1 MKSSKN
7 TFFKVISTMV
17 IVFAMVSTTNLNA
30 QGPPGGP
37 TDTED
42 TLSTNENDLDVLN
55 IFVLNRSKELI
66 VSGQL
71 KENTRLDVYDLY
83 GRKVLSTELDLSI
96 VQNRINL
103 SSLSRGVYVVNLQNE
118 TGQKSQK
125 VVIK

>member
-1 MKSSKN
+1 MKSLKN
-7 TFFKVISTMV
+7 TFLKVISAMV
-17 IVFAMVSTTNLNA
+17 IVFATVCTTNLNA

-37 TDTED
+37 SDTED
-42 TLSTNENDLDVLN
+42 TLSTNENDLDILN

-71 KENTRLDVYDLY
+71 QENTRLDVYDLH
-83 GRKVLSTELDLSI
+83 GRKVLSTELDSSI

-103 SSLSRGVYVVNLQNE
+103 ASLSGGVYVVNLQNE
-118 TGQKSQK
+118 MGQKSQK